1 MTHSQKKLK
10 VLLQIW
16 MLAFTATTV
25 IFIFFAGDFLTL
37 INQISLSWFSSLPL
51 LSLPVHNFW
60 LVLTISLMTTLVY
73 LCYLSQDDLNN
84 RLFLLKPILV
94 SKFVSTIGFF
104 VYFVFHVKALAYLIG
119 IVSDGFVFMLT
130 FIFYSK
136 VMAELKNSRPST
148 VD

>member
-1 MTHSQKKLK
+1 MTPAQKKLK

-25 IFIFFAGDFLTL
+25 IFIFFAGDFLNL
-37 INQISLSWFSSLPL
+37 INQLSLNWFGSLPL
-51 LSLPVHNFW
+51 LPLPVHNFW

-73 LCYLSQDDLNN
+73 LCYLAQDDLAN
-84 RLFLLKPILV
+84 RLILLKPILV
-94 SKFVSTIGFF
+94 SKFVSTVGFF
-104 VYFVFHVKALAYLIG
+104 AYFVFHVKALAYLVG

-130 FIFYSK
+130 FMFYSK

>member
-1 MTHSQKKLK
+1 MTPSQKKLK
-10 VLLQIW
+10 VLLQVW

-25 IFIFFAGDFLTL
+25 IFIFFAGNFLTL
-37 INQISLSWFSSLPL
+37 INQISLNWFGSLPL
-51 LSLPVHNFW
+51 LPLPVHNFW

-73 LCYLSQDDLNN
+73 LCYLAEDDLAG
-84 RLFLLKPILV
+84 RLILLKPILV

-104 VYFVFHVKALAYLIG
+104 AYFVFHVKALAYLVG

-136 VMAELKNSRPST
+136 VMAELKNSRLT
-148 VD
+148 AVD